1 MSSAPDQETI
11 SAGRNNVAARTR
23 RSILMAAAHI
33 FAARGYHAA
42 SMTDVQAAVG
52 CSRGTLYYHFS
63 SKDEILFEICLS
75 STERQLREAKEIA
88 ARGDSAEDTV
98 ALLVDSVLGEIFTH
112 RDSVLVI
119 QRELES
125 LTQERRLTIRSMR
138 DEYETVWADL
148 FGRAVKEGHFRSVDH
163 IELKAL
169 LGMLVHVGS
178 WVREGPIKRV
188 ELVDRFAGLI
198 LRSVRV

>member
-1 MSSAPDQETI
+1 M
-11 SAGRNNVAARTR
+11 AARTR